1 MNIVYIIEDY
11 SENGGVERIVSMKAN
26 LLASKYHHQITL
38 ISVYQDQRPQ
48 LYPLDPNVNL
58 QLLNVPFA
66 TKAHSSI
73 KLLCNRIKTLLIAAH
88 RLNKAIKQI
97 NPDVIFFTT
106 TLGALLLPL
115 CKTHAKKIYES
126 HSSRP
131 FTPYHRFFKWMER
144 KADLVV
150 CLTKDD
156 AKEYAHAK
164 KTCVIPNFISLPQHT
179 VKNYGSKKA
188 IAVGRLEYPK
198 GFDRLINSWK
208 QVAKQHPNWHLDIY
222 GEGSLHKKLQEQIS
236 SLNLSKHVTLCGRRE
251 NMMEIYPNYSLHV
264 MSSHYEGQPI
274 VLIEAQACGLPSV
287 TFDFKYGAKDII
299 RNEKNGILV
308 EQGNEEAFTNAIS
321 KMLSDAKLREKYGEN
336 AIQVGKLYSEEVIFQ
351 KWINILATFEKTL
364 C

>member
-1 MNIVYIIEDY
+1 MKLVYVVEDY

-26 LLASKYHHQITL
+26 LFASEYHHQVTL

-58 QLLNVPFA
+58 LLLNVPFA
-66 TKAHSSI
+66 TKANNSI
-73 KLLCNRIKTLLIAAH
+73 KQLCHRAQTLLIAAH

-144 KADLVV
+144 KADTIV
-150 CLTKDD
+150 CLTEDD
-156 AKEYAHAK
+156 AQEYKLARNVM
-164 KTCVIPNFISLPQHT
+164 VIPNFIQLPST
-179 VKNYGSKKA
+179 IVKDYNCKKA

-198 GFDRLINSWK
+198 GFDRLINSWYEI
-208 QVAKQHPNWHLDIY
+208 AKLYPDWHLDIY
-222 GEGSLHKKLQEQIS
+222 GEGSLHDKLQEQIN
-236 SLNLSKHVTLCGRRE
+236 SLNMSKHVTLCGRRE
-251 NMMEIYPNYSLHV
+251 NMMDIYPNYSLHV
-264 MSSHYEGQPI
+264 MPSHYEGQPI

-287 TFDFKYGAKDII
+287 AFDFKYGAKDII
-299 RNEKNGILV
+299 SNNTNGILV
-308 EQGNEEAFTNAIS
+308 RQDDEGAFINAIC
-321 KMLSDAKLREKYGEN
+321 KMLASEQQRRKYGEN
-336 AIQVGKLYSEEVIFQ
+336 ARLIGKQYSEGRIFESWL
-351 KWINILATFEKTL
+351 KLLSF
-364 C
+364 

>member
-1 MNIVYIIEDY
+1 MKLVYVVEDF

-26 LLASKYHHQITL
+26 LLASKYHHQVTL

-58 QLLNVPFA
+58 LLLNVPFA
-66 TKAHSSI
+66 TKANNST
-73 KLLCNRIKTLLIAAH
+73 KQLCHRAQTLLIAAL

-144 KADLVV
+144 KADTIV
-150 CLTKDD
+150 CLTEDD
-156 AKEYAHAK
+156 AQEYKLARNVM
-164 KTCVIPNFISLPQHT
+164 VIPNFIQLPCT
-179 VKNYGSKKA
+179 IVKDYNCKKA

-198 GFDRLINSWK
+198 GFDRLINSWYEI
-208 QVAKQHPNWHLDIY
+208 AKLYPDWHLDIY
-222 GEGSLHKKLQEQIS
+222 GEGSLHDKLQEQIN
-236 SLNLSKHVTLCGRRE
+236 SLNMSKHVTLCGRRE
-251 NMMEIYPNYSLHV
+251 NMMDIYPNYSLHI
-264 MSSHYEGQPI
+264 MSSHYEGQPM

-299 RNEKNGILV
+299 THKENGLLV
-308 EQGNEEAFTNAIS
+308 DQDHEEDFIAAICQ
-321 KMLSDAKLREKYGEN
+321 MLSNTQLREQYGQK
-336 AIQVGKLYSEEVIFQ
+336 AVRIGSSYSEENIFK
-351 KWINILATFEKTL
+351 KWLNLL
-364 C
+364 SQ